1 MSDEFS
7 FIELSVK
14 KRIHV
19 RTYPEKMVELLPACR
34 TASTETTDA
43 TVFYLSPLYT
53 TDNLI
58 HCCLLENNFINNHF
72 RADRGSYRY
81 LPYRLARLISFSI
94 VPRLF
99 QSRHAFKDFN
109 GLLNRRSGKRLSRM
123 ETRQPD
129 EGRPFPFHFV

>member
-19 RTYPEKMVELLPACR
+19 RTYPEKMVELLSACR

-58 HCCLLENNFINNHF
+58 HCCLLEDNFIKQP
-72 RADRGSYRY
+72 
-81 LPYRLARLISFSI
+81 LPCGLWFLQTSSVPSHTPDIIFHSSQI
-94 VPRLF
+94 VP
-99 QSRHAFKDFN
+99 
-109 GLLNRRSGKRLSRM
+109 
-123 ETRQPD
+123 
-129 EGRPFPFHFV
+129 V